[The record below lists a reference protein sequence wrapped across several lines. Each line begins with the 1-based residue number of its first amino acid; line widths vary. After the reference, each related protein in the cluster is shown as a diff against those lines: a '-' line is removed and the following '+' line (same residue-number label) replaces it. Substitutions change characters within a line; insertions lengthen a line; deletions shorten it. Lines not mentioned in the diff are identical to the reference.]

1 MATMIQ
7 DDLLA
12 KYGRDYSND
21 EAYGQLSVVDI
32 LTESVVDMVSLIPEI
47 SNLPQA
53 RREKIEEMIM
63 LFGLSVYDSGKEKK

>member
-1 MATMIQ
+1 MGETI
-7 DDLLA
+7 
-12 KYGRDYSND
+12 
-21 EAYGQLSVVDI
+21 
-32 LTESVVDMVSLIPEI
+32 VVDMVSLIPEI